1 MSRKRKRKKI
11 IGNQKLL
18 MLPRTN
24 QKAFYRFISRER
36 SNFTVWYELMEMI
49 NVFYLERNMQLLIK
63 FRVVAVFMSGS
74 LSLKKTITMEKIQIQ
89 I

>member
-1 MSRKRKRKKI
+1 
-11 IGNQKLL
+11 

>member
-1 MSRKRKRKKI
+1 
-11 IGNQKLL
+11 

-36 SNFTVWYELMEMI
+36 SNSTVWYELMEI
-49 NVFYLERNMQLLIK
+49 ILVFYLERNMQLLIK

-74 LSLKKTITMEKIQIQ
+74 LSLKKIITMEKIQIQ

>member
-1 MSRKRKRKKI
+1 
-11 IGNQKLL
+11 

-24 QKAFYRFISRER
+24 QKAFYSFISRER

-74 LSLKKTITMEKIQIQ
+74 LSLKKIITMEKIQIQ

>member
-1 MSRKRKRKKI
+1 
-11 IGNQKLL
+11 

-74 LSLKKTITMEKIQIQ
+74 LSLKKIITMEKIQIQ